1 MAVRHSSA
9 DFSRFLPMVL
19 LFSILFVVNG
29 FLVSPYIAWYDSGE
43 LIGTT
48 VCLGISHPSGQAL
61 FHLLGKCFLLWPW
74 GTAAFKVGLMS
85 VFCAA
90 TASSLFYNLACRL
103 TARLMPPDLV
113 RYDLSFELKTWLF
126 LLTLGWSWSQPWWR
140 YSLTPLV
147 YALHFLMAMLI
158 LWALSLEKPWKWN
171 LAFFLMGAATIL
183 RPTQFFGLPFMGLA
197 FLWHFRHEPIRLPKR
212 LILITAFFALGR
224 SVGLYLPL
232 RSALHPSMA
241 YGDITHFPAFFHQI
255 FALRFSK
262 YVGTITA
269 SNILSVLQ
277 QMVAHFFNDL
287 TPLGAGLVLWGI
299 CFLWWEREKIPVFLW
314 VGLCWGLVETLFVFT
329 IPYPTFE
336 SHQVLLGWAF
346 CGFLAALPMTLGDQ
360 ILRKGHYRHLI
371 WAGNLVMAV
380 FVLAQLSVVGHLLDR
395 KNDRTAQDYGR
406 DVLTLMEPNA
416 LYLPY
421 EENEYFPVAGYQ
433 ESFSYRKDIE
443 LVEPGGPQ
451 SVMGAKVEECLRQN
465 RPIYV
470 THQWA
475 LPAGWAF
482 ESRGPLWKVV
492 LATPLKGQPLRN
504 IVKPQAVW
512 GKIQLLS
519 VQIEPAQVK
528 AGDFVTIIYHW
539 TRRGKGIEDQSS
551 SVVALFTDD
560 KGSYPTREG
569 LFWLHD
575 IHEPFGSTFAN
586 LKPGLE
592 YVEKRIVMIPSD
604 YPPGNYQL
612 MLALQKQTAKEEG
625 QETFNKEFYE
635 RSAAESLDKFEGRGQ
650 NGSLVQFS
658 TAAQSDA
665 DNLWPV
671 SQSLLPVTDARF
683 APTVTL
689 EIQSPD

>member
-1 MAVRHSSA
+1 MI
-9 DFSRFLPMVL
+9 L
-19 LFSILFVVNG
+19 LFSILFIFNG

-74 GTAAFKVGLMS
+74 GTAAFKIGLLS

-90 TASSLFYNLACRL
+90 TASALFYELSCRL
-103 TARLMPPDLV
+103 MVRLMPPDFL
-113 RYDLSFELKTWLF
+113 RHDLSFELKTWLF

-147 YALHFLMAMLI
+147 YALHLLMAMLI
-158 LWALSLEKPWKWN
+158 LWALSLEKSWKWI
-171 LAFFLMGAATIL
+171 LAFFLMGAATVL

-197 FLWHFRHEPIRLPKR
+197 FLWHFRQEPTRLPKR
-212 LILITAFFALGR
+212 LIFITAFFALGR

-241 YGDITHFPAFFHQI
+241 YGDITHFSAFFHQI

-262 YVGTITA
+262 YVGTITIG
-269 SNILSVLQ
+269 NILLVLQ
-277 QMVAHFFNDL
+277 QMVSHFFNDL
-287 TPLGAGLVLWGI
+287 TPLGAGLVLWGF
-299 CFLWWEREKIPVFLW
+299 CFLWWKREKIPTFLW
-314 VGLCWGLVETLFVFT
+314 VGLGWGLVEALFVFT

-360 ILRKGHYRHLI
+360 ILRKGHYRNMI
-371 WAGNLVMAV
+371 WAVNLVMVV
-380 FVLAQLSVVGHLLDR
+380 FVLAQLSMVGHLLDR

-406 DVLTLMEPNA
+406 NVLTLMGPNA

-433 ESFSYRKDIE
+433 ESFNYRKDIE

-451 SVMGAKVEECLRQN
+451 SVMGSKVEECLRQN

-475 LPAGWAF
+475 LPKGWAF
-482 ESRGPLWKVV
+482 ESMGPLWKVV
-492 LATPLKGQPLRN
+492 LATPLKGYP
-504 IVKPQAVW
+504 VKTTAKPQAGW
-512 GKIQLLS
+512 GKIQILS
-519 VQIEPAQVK
+519 VQIEPAQVM
-528 AGDFVTIIYHW
+528 AGDFVTITYQW
-539 TRRGKGIEDQSS
+539 TRKGKSVDDQSS
-551 SVVALFTDD
+551 SVLALFTNE
-560 KGSYPTREG
+560 KGSYSTREG

-592 YVEKRIVMIPSD
+592 YVEKRVVMIPSD
-604 YPPGNYQL
+604 YPPGKYQL
-612 MLALQKQTAKEEG
+612 MLALQKRTAKETG

-635 RSAAESLDKFEGRGQ
+635 RSAAESLDKFQGRGQ

-658 TAAQSDA
+658 TASPSSM

-671 SQSLLPVTDARF
+671 SQSLLPVAGPWF
-683 APTVTL
+683 VPAASL
-689 EIQSPD
+689 EIQSPN

>member
-1 MAVRHSSA
+1 MAVRHSSGS
-9 DFSRFLPMVL
+9 FSRFLPMIALFLIL
-19 LFSILFVVNG
+19 LVVNG
-29 FLVSPYIAWYDSGE
+29 FLVSPFIAWYDSGE

-90 TASSLFYNLACRL
+90 LASALFYELACRL

-113 RYDLSFELKTWLF
+113 RHELSFELKTWLF

-147 YALHFLMAMLI
+147 YALHLLMAMLI
-158 LWALSLEKPWKWN
+158 LWALSLEKPRKWI
-171 LAFFLMGAATIL
+171 LAFFLMGAATVL

-197 FLWHFRHEPIRLPKR
+197 FLWHFRHEPARLPKR
-212 LILITAFFALGR
+212 LIFITAFFAIGR

-241 YGDITHFPAFFHQI
+241 YDDITNFSAFFHQI

-262 YVGTITA
+262 YVGTVTT
-269 SNILSVLQ
+269 SNILSVLE
-277 QMVAHFFNDL
+277 QMIAHFFNDL

-314 VGLCWGLVETLFVFT
+314 VGLGWGLVEALFVFT

-371 WAGNLVMAV
+371 WAGNMVMVV
-380 FVLAQLSVVGHLLDR
+380 FVLAQLSLVGHLLDR

-406 DVLTLMEPNA
+406 NVLTLMEPNA

-433 ESFSYRKDIE
+433 ESFNYRKDIE
-443 LVEPGGPQ
+443 LVEPGGPP
-451 SVMGAKVEECLRQN
+451 SVMGAKVEECLREN

-475 LPAGWAF
+475 LPKGWAF
-482 ESRGPLWKVV
+482 YGLGPLWKVV
-492 LATPLKGQPLRN
+492 LPTPLKGQPLPTDA
-504 IVKPQAVW
+504 KPQAAW
-512 GKIQLLS
+512 GKIQLIS
-519 VQIEPAQVK
+519 VQIEPAQLK
-528 AGDFVTIIYHW
+528 AGGFVTVTYRW
-539 TRRGKGIEDQSS
+539 TRRGKSIEDQSS
-551 SVVALFTDD
+551 SVVALFADD

-569 LFWLHD
+569 VFWLHD

-592 YVEKRIVMIPSD
+592 YVEKRVVMIPSD
-604 YPPGNYQL
+604 YPPGKYQL
-612 MLALQKQTAKEEG
+612 MLALQKQNVKETG

-635 RSAAESLDKFEGRGQ
+635 RSTAESLDKFEGRGQ

-658 TAAQSDA
+658 TASQSNA

-671 SQSLLPVTDARF
+671 DQSFLPVFDARF
-683 APTVTL
+683 VPTAFL
-689 EIQSPD
+689 EIQSTD

>member
-90 TASSLFYNLACRL
+90 AASALFYNLACRL
-103 TARLMPPDLV
+103 TARLMPPDLM
-113 RYDLSFELKTWLF
+113 RNDLSFELKTWLF

-147 YALHFLMAMLI
+147 YALHLLMAMLI

-183 RPTQFFGLPFMGLA
+183 RPTQLFGLPFMGVA
-197 FLWHFRHEPIRLPKR
+197 FLWHFRHEPVRLAKR

-241 YGDITHFPAFFHQI
+241 YGDITRFPAFFHQI

-262 YVGTITA
+262 YVGTITIG
-269 SNILSVLQ
+269 NILSVLQ

-314 VGLCWGLVETLFVFT
+314 VGLCWGLVEALFVFT

-371 WAGNLVMAV
+371 WAANLVMVV
-380 FVLAQLSVVGHLLDR
+380 FVLAQLSVMGHLLDR

-406 DVLTLMEPNA
+406 NVLTLMESNA

-433 ESFSYRKDIE
+433 ESFNYRKDIE
-443 LVEPGGPQ
+443 LVEPGGSQ

-492 LATPLKGQPLRN
+492 LAIPLKGYPVPM
-504 IVKPQAVW
+504 ITKPQAVW

-519 VQIEPAQVK
+519 VQIEPVQVK
-528 AGDFVTIIYHW
+528 AGDFVTVTYHW
-539 TRRGKGIEDQSS
+539 TRREKSVEDQTS

-592 YVEKRIVMIPSD
+592 YVEKRVVMIPSD
-604 YPPGNYQL
+604 YPPGKYQL
-612 MLALQKQTAKEEG
+612 MLALQKQTPKEEG

-658 TAAQSDA
+658 TATQSDA
-665 DNLWPV
+665 NNLWPV

-683 APTVTL
+683 APAAAL

>member
-1 MAVRHSSA
+1 MAVRHSHA
-9 DFSRFLPMVL
+9 DFFRLTPMIFIFLL
-19 LFSILFVVNG
+19 LLVVNG
-29 FLVSPYIAWYDSGE
+29 FLVSPFIAWYDSGE

-90 TASSLFYNLACRL
+90 MASALFYELACRL
-103 TARLMPPDLV
+103 TARLMPPDLI
-113 RYDLSFELKTWLF
+113 RHDLSFELKTWLF

-147 YALHFLMAMLI
+147 YALHLLMAMLI
-158 LWALSLEKPWKWN
+158 LWVLSLEKPWKWI
-171 LAFFLMGAATIL
+171 LAFFLMGAATVL
-183 RPTQFFGLPFMGLA
+183 RPTQFFGLPFIGLA
-197 FLWHFRHEPIRLPKR
+197 FLWHFRHQPSGLPKR
-212 LILITAFFALGR
+212 LIFITAFFVLGR

-241 YGDITHFPAFFHQI
+241 YGDITHFSEFFHQV

-262 YVGTITA
+262 YVGTITTN
-269 SNILSVLQ
+269 NILSVLE
-277 QMVAHFFNDL
+277 QMIAHFFDDL
-287 TPLGAGLVLWGI
+287 TPLGAGLVLWGV
-299 CFLWWEREKIPVFLW
+299 CFLWWEKEKIPTFLW
-314 VGLCWGLVETLFVFT
+314 VGLGWGLVEALFVFT

-346 CGFLAALPMTLGDQ
+346 CGFLGALPMTLGDQ

-371 WAGNLVMAV
+371 WAGNLVMMV
-380 FVLAQLSVVGHLLDR
+380 FVLAQLSMVGHLLDR

-406 DVLTLMEPNA
+406 NVLTLMEPNA

-433 ESFSYRKDIE
+433 ESFNYRKDIE
-443 LVEPGGPQ
+443 LVEPGGSPA
-451 SVMGAKVEECLRQN
+451 VMGAKVEKCLRQN
-465 RPIYV
+465 HPLYV

-475 LPAGWAF
+475 LAKGWVF
-482 ESRGPLWKVV
+482 QGVGPLWKVV
-492 LATPLKGQPLRN
+492 PAAPLKGKPLQAAA
-504 IVKPQAVW
+504 KPQAVW
-512 GKIQLLS
+512 GNIRLLA
-519 VQIEPAQVK
+519 VQIEPAQLK
-528 AGDFVTIIYHW
+528 AGGFVTVTYHW
-539 TRRGKGIEDQSS
+539 TRSGRSVEDQSS
-551 SVVALFTDD
+551 SVVVLFTDD
-560 KGSYPTREG
+560 KGSYPTRDG

-575 IHEPFGSTFAN
+575 IHEPFGSTFSG

-592 YVEKRIVMIPSD
+592 YVEKRVVMIPSD
-604 YPPGNYQL
+604 YPPGKYQL
-612 MLALQKQTAKEEG
+612 MLALQKQTLKEEG

-658 TAAQSDA
+658 TASQSNA
-665 DNLWPV
+665 DNLWLV
-671 SQSLLPVTDARF
+671 NQSLLPAVNARF
-683 APTVTL
+683 VPTAFL